1 MRGLCLSYIS
11 RYVVVPSSVIDQLTL
26 SLWLCVKYSNGFINL
41 MYNFK
46 QGIMKNSFITTMLN
60 TIAYLALIVQTILS
74 FCYIAWPYEFE
85 IEKNFHSGPN
95 WVTAISY
102 FAIGIITFLLLKSLA
117 IIVKAAEKYL
127 GQ

>member
-1 MRGLCLSYIS
+1 
-11 RYVVVPSSVIDQLTL
+11 
-26 SLWLCVKYSNGFINL
+26 
-41 MYNFK
+41 MYNYK
-46 QGIMKNSFITTMLN
+46 QEIMKNSFITTMLN
-60 TIAYLALIVQTILS
+60 IIAYLALIIQIILG

-85 IEKNFHSGPN
+85 IGKNYHSNPN
-95 WVTAISY
+95 WATAISY